1 MNNPPYV
8 VVDEFTAIVQKVAAK
23 LNMEVGFHYGYVREL
38 NETLVQ
44 YSKSPG
50 TFDKKFPLI
59 WLVQPF
65 TISIAEDLGN
75 YGTIRDLRLF
85 IIQQSEKNY
94 KAAERMTN
102 VFKPVLYPI
111 YNELIAQMK
120 VHSTIFFQSKHK
132 MTDRYYWGEAQQT
145 VLNDVVDCM
154 ELSQVELKVK
164 NKRC

>member
-8 VVDEFTAIVQKVAAK
+8 FVDEQSLIVQKVAVK
-23 LNMEVGFHYGYVREL
+23 LGIDIGFHYGYIKEL

-44 YSKSPG
+44 YSKSPA
-50 TFDKKFPLI
+50 TYNKKFPLI

-65 TISIAEDLGN
+65 TISIGEELGN
-75 YGTIRDLRLF
+75 YGSIRDLRIF

-94 KAAERMTN
+94 KAAERMTK

-111 YNELIAQMK
+111 YHELIAQMK
-120 VHSTIFFQSKHK
+120 VHSTIFFQGKHK
-132 MTDRYYWGEAQQT
+132 MTDRYYWGDSQQT

-154 ELSQVELKVK
+154 ELSQIELKVK